1 MGRINLL
8 EMTILQ
14 EAMYRFNTIPMKIPT
29 LFFTDIERA
38 SQIYMDKNIS
48 KTILYNKRSS
58 GIITIP
64 DFKLYFRA
72 IVIKQHGTGIEQT
85 G

>member
-14 EAMYRFNTIPMKIPT
+14 EAIYRFNTIPIKIPT

-48 KTILYNKRSS
+48 KTILYNKRFS

-72 IVIKQHGTGIEQT
+72 IVIKQHGTV
-85 G
+85 